1 MKPQNSVRAE
11 GLTRDQRMR
20 RRADFLRCYRQ
31 GLRKHGSLAAL
42 HYHPNDQQQTRLGI
56 TASRKVG
63 NSVVRHLLKRR
74 VREIFR
80 RFEQRDALAATD
92 VVVHLKPAAKTSDFK
107 SLEGELE
114 RLFHHAIRFPEARPR
129 VRNRRS

>member
-1 MKPQNSVRAE
+1 
-11 GLTRDQRMR
+11 MR
-20 RRADFLRCYRQ
+20 RRADYQRCYRR

-42 HYHPNDQQQTRLGI
+42 HYHPNEQQETRLGI

-80 RFEQRDALAATD
+80 RFEHRDALAAID
-92 VVVHLKPAAKTSDFK
+92 VVVHLKPAAKNSDFK
-107 SLEGELE
+107 DLESELE
-114 RLFHHAIRFPEARPR
+114 RLLHHAIRYPEAQTSRGR
-129 VRNRRS
+129 SRRS